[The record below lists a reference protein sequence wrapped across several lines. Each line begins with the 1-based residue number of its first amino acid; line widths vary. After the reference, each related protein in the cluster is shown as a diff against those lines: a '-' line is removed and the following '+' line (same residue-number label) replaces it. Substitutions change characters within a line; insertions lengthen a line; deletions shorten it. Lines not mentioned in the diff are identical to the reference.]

1 MRGDGGFQETQL
13 QSKTTGPSDGH
24 GSQHSW
30 SITVPESLG
39 VEEAF
44 SAALSPS
51 GLPVIAEYLDEGTGH
66 QGKDEGGG
74 SLLTAPPVT
83 ETDEQ
88 SASGSP

>member
-1 MRGDGGFQETQL
+1 M
-13 QSKTTGPSDGH
+13 
-24 GSQHSW
+24 
-30 SITVPESLG
+30 
-39 VEEAF
+39 EEAF